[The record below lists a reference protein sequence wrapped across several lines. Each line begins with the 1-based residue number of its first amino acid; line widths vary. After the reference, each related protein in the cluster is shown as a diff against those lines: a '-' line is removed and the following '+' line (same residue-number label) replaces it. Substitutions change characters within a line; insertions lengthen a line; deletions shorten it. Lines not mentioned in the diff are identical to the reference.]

1 MTELS
6 WGGRYVMVPPEH
18 FRIDY
23 AINPFMDTSVQPD
36 RARVREEY
44 AAIVAAIEAAGGEVV
59 EVEQRPDAP
68 DMVYAMNL
76 GFFVESDRGPG
87 VVLSHMSDADVCGLL
102 PYARIFA
109 NRGYQVLVYFF
120 HGYGLSGD
128 AGGTSLDGDVVA
140 AAGYLRAH
148 GAGTIALIG
157 ASMGATA
164 SVAAATELQPAPA
177 VVISLSA
184 PQAYRGADAI
194 DAVKQLTVPVVYV
207 AGTGDGTFA
216 DDARA
221 LYDATPA
228 TTKRTLLL
236 VPTTAHGVPL
246 IGAPGSR
253 VFDAIDDALRQQAP
267 AQG

>member
-1 MTELS
+1 MSLRE
-6 WGGRYVMVPPEH
+6 
-18 FRIDY
+18 
-23 AINPFMDTSVQPD
+23 AIRLPITLLTLAVLATAGCSGHPT
-36 RARVREEY
+36 
-44 AAIVAAIEAAGGEVV
+44 AAPSAAAGPIVGDDCPDLAEGGTQVRFTDAQGAKLAGVV
-59 EVEQRPDAP
+59 FGQ
-68 DMVYAMNL
+68 
-76 GFFVESDRGPG
+76 GKTG